1 MLDATAMPQGYDK
14 PHPYRKPYSLAN
26 AARDEMLVVVR
37 CHCCHRTITYV
48 AADLVELA
56 VDPDQDALRPLFGC
70 SICKTGQFIRVT
82 LRSAVPG
89 DYGHLPV
96 RRPAEIVRVQKWH
109 TVCLGDEAKGRPASL
124 SRFAQYLNEA
134 ATGATDGS

>member
-26 AARDEMLVVVR
+26 AARDEMLVAVR
-37 CHCCHRTITYV
+37 CHCCHKAVTYV

-56 VDPDQDALRPLFGC
+56 VDPDQDALKPLFGC
-70 SICKTGQFIRVT
+70 STCKTGQFIRVT
-82 LRSAVPG
+82 LRSAAPG

-96 RRPAEIVRVQKWH
+96 RRPAEIVRVQKWR
-109 TVCLGDEAKGRPASL
+109 TVRLGDEAKPQPQSL
-124 SRFAQYLNEA
+124 SRFDQYLSEGPVDPA
-134 ATGATDGS
+134 DQS